1 MSQRN
6 PLLDQRTGTE
16 TVTDID
22 TDASGDVT
30 VTVSELRQIDDP
42 ADVSAQAAGGY
53 VANVQSVSGNEVTFR
68 IYQGGGADT
77 ELAPITGSS
86 GVTDLWVRAVGY

>member
-6 PLLDQRTGTE
+6 TFVEERSARE
-16 TVTDID
+16 TVAGID
-22 TDASGDVT
+22 TNADGDVT
-30 VTVSELRQIDDP
+30 VTVSELRQIES
-42 ADVSAQAAGGY
+42 ANDVQAQALGGY

-68 IYQGGGADT
+68 IYQGGGAGA
-77 ELAPITGSS
+77 ELSAVTGTA